1 MILHG
6 VRFDFALH
14 SSDLIIVL
22 PGARCTSALSV
33 PCPDDSW
40 CALSAWIVA
49 GFVMQ
54 RVSPEHRGFPGMR
67 YLVVKGYSQPHLKQE
82 FVVQPHYTLARLLLY
97 SL

>member
-1 MILHG
+1 MFLHG
-6 VRFDFALH
+6 VRFDFASN

-22 PGARCTSALSV
+22 PGALCLSALRV

-40 CALSAWIVA
+40 CALFAGIVA
-49 GFVMQ
+49 GFVMR
-54 RVSPEHRGFPGMR
+54 RVSPEHRGCPGMR

-97 SL
+97 LL